1 MPFTPPNRYWPR
13 PDWKPLLEALGGL
26 VGTWQAPLNSFQFDL
41 LTYQQNRGL
50 GMSLMK
56 AWIQVKMSP
65 EHAKKSLLT
74 APPAANNLSGL
85 VPPNLFSRVL
95 ARSRATKIDPN
106 DDAADAIVEKPPE
119 GAVAEFKA
127 LASQAAPA
135 QRKTAK
141 RKTSKR
147 KPAKSVKRKAAKRKV
162 ATRRSGRHRR
172 MK

>member
-1 MPFTPPNRYWPR
+1 
-13 PDWKPLLEALGGL
+13 
-26 VGTWQAPLNSFQFDL
+26 
-41 LTYQQNRGL
+41 
-50 GMSLMK
+50 MK
-56 AWIQVKMSP
+56 AWTQVKMSP

-127 LASQAAPA
+127 LARQAAPA

-147 KPAKSVKRKAAKRKV
+147 KPAKSVKRKAA
-162 ATRRSGRHRR
+162 TRRSGRHRR
-172 MK
+172 TQAAAGRS